1 LGNMQKDGTYSIV
14 PRIAAGE
21 ITPDKLIILGQVAK
35 DYDLYTKIT
44 GGQRIDLFGAQL
56 HELPAIWKVLVDA
69 GFETG
74 HAYGKS
80 LRTVK
85 SCVGSTWCRFGV
97 LDSMS
102 MALALEDRYKGLR
115 SPHKIKFGVSGC
127 TRECAEAQSKD
138 IGVIATEGGWN
149 LYVCGNGGMRPRH
162 AELFATDLDDEA
174 LMRYIDRVL
183 MFYIRTADRLQRT
196 SVWMENLAGGLD
208 YLREVVIDDKL
219 NIGADLDNEMTTV
232 VGTYQCEWKTT
243 IESPEK
249 LKRFQHF
256 INSDEQDSEL
266 AFVRERGQL
275 RPATEVERIELVSLD
290 SNTATSK

>member
-1 LGNMQKDGTYSIV
+1 
-14 PRIAAGE
+14 
-21 ITPDKLIILGQVAK
+21 
-35 DYDLYTKIT
+35 
-44 GGQRIDLFGAQL
+44 
-56 HELPAIWKVLVDA
+56 
-69 GFETG
+69 
-74 HAYGKS
+74 
-80 LRTVK
+80 
-85 SCVGSTWCRFGV
+85 
-97 LDSMS
+97 

-162 AELFATDLDDEA
+162 ADLFATDLDDDT
-174 LMRYIDRVL
+174 LMRYIDRIL
-183 MFYIRTADRLQRT
+183 MFYVRTADRLQRT
-196 SVWMENLAGGLD
+196 SVWMENLEGGLD
-208 YLREVVIDDKL
+208 YLREVVMDDKL

-266 AFVRERGQL
+266 AFVRERGQR
-275 RPATEVERIELVSLD
+275 RPATEAERIELVSLD
-290 SNTATSK
+290 GIASK

>member
-1 LGNMQKDGTYSIV
+1 
-14 PRIAAGE
+14 
-21 ITPDKLIILGQVAK
+21 
-35 DYDLYTKIT
+35 
-44 GGQRIDLFGAQL
+44 
-56 HELPAIWKVLVDA
+56 
-69 GFETG
+69 
-74 HAYGKS
+74 
-80 LRTVK
+80 
-85 SCVGSTWCRFGV
+85 
-97 LDSMS
+97 

-162 AELFATDLDDEA
+162 ADLFATDLDDET

-183 MFYIRTADRLQRT
+183 MFYVRTADRLQRT
-196 SVWMENLAGGLD
+196 SVWMENLEGGLD
-208 YLREVVIDDKL
+208 YLREVVMNDKL

-256 INSDEQDSEL
+256 INSDEQDDKLS
-266 AFVRERGQL
+266 FVRERGQR
-275 RPATEVERIELVSLD
+275 RPATEAERIELVSLD
-290 SNTATSK
+290 TVK

>member
-1 LGNMQKDGTYSIV
+1 V
-14 PRIAAGE
+14 
-21 ITPDKLIILGQVAK
+21 
-35 DYDLYTKIT
+35 
-44 GGQRIDLFGAQL
+44 
-56 HELPAIWKVLVDA
+56 
-69 GFETG
+69 FESV
-74 HAYGKS
+74 S
-80 LRTVK
+80 L
-85 SCVGSTWCRFGV
+85 
-97 LDSMS
+97 
-102 MALALEDRYKGLR
+102 ALALEDRYKGLR

-162 AELFATDLDDEA
+162 ADLFATDLDDET

-183 MFYIRTADRLQRT
+183 MFYVRTADRLQRT
-196 SVWMENLAGGLD
+196 SVWMENLEGGLD
-208 YLREVVIDDKL
+208 YLREVVMNDKL

-266 AFVRERGQL
+266 AFVRERGQR
-275 RPATEVERIELVSLD
+275 RPATEAERIELVSLD
-290 SNTATSK
+290 TNK

>member
-1 LGNMQKDGTYSIV
+1 
-14 PRIAAGE
+14 
-21 ITPDKLIILGQVAK
+21 
-35 DYDLYTKIT
+35 
-44 GGQRIDLFGAQL
+44 
-56 HELPAIWKVLVDA
+56 
-69 GFETG
+69 
-74 HAYGKS
+74 
-80 LRTVK
+80 
-85 SCVGSTWCRFGV
+85 
-97 LDSMS
+97 

-162 AELFATDLDDEA
+162 AELFATDLDDDA

-196 SVWMENLAGGLD
+196 SVWMENLDGGLD

-219 NIGADLDNEMTTV
+219 NIGADLDNEMTNV

-256 INSDEQDSEL
+256 VNSDDQDNEL
-266 AFVRERGQL
+266 AFVRERGQR

-290 SNTATSK
+290 SVK